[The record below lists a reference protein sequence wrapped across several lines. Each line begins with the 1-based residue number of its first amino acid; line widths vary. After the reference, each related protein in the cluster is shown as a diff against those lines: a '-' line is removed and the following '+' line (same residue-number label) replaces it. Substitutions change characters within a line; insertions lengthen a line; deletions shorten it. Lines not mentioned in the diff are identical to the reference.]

1 MLIYFFLLS
10 SFSILYNMPV
20 IVIVTLLDISRHIT
34 SILDDHL
41 ESPLITIP
49 NEIASNHDLI
59 TNPLSP

>member
-1 MLIYFFLLS
+1 MLIYFPLS
-10 SFSILYNMPV
+10 SSPSSLSNTP
-20 IVIVTLLDISRHIT
+20 VIVTLLDVSRHIT